1 MCIESEA
8 QMEQRLIEDLVA
20 DKYERVDVKNEK
32 ALLVNLKTQLEIHN
46 SIKLSDENYKLILN
60 HLSAGNSFAK
70 AEKLRDRFPIE
81 LEDGTTKHIEF
92 LDTER
97 WCNNIFQVTN
107 QVTING
113 KKVNRYDV
121 TILINGLPLVQIE
134 LKKRGIALH
143 KGYIQIERY
152 QNHSFNENY
161 GLFGYVQMFIISNG
175 SRTKYYANNPQP
187 SFKQTFYW
195 ADEKNR
201 PIWDIK
207 QFSKVFLE
215 RCHLA
220 KMICKYTVLT
230 TQKVMMIMRP
240 YQFYAVENIL
250 DKVENSN
257 DNAYIWHTTGSGKT
271 LTSFKTAQLL
281 TEVDK
286 VDKVVFVV
294 DRKDLDTQT
303 KQEFNKFKKGSVDG
317 TDNTKELVAQFNDD
331 TPVVVTTIQK
341 LNTAIS
347 KANYLE
353 KMQELQDKNVVFIFD
368 ECHRSQFG
376 QTHAKIVRFFKKSQL
391 IGFTGTP
398 IMKENAIGKR
408 TTEELFG
415 KPLHK
420 YLLPDAFGDGNVLG
434 FNVDYYDIGA
444 VKELEQELEELEKE
458 KVKPNEKEA
467 HNTKIELLKKKI
479 KDILISAERV
489 ESICDHIIEH
499 QPTYTNGKFTAMLTV
514 SSVDMLMQYYDTF
527 KAKEHDL
534 KIATIFSYSASEE
547 ESEDIEDGN
556 GATVDENNIDITR
569 KERLEEYI
577 ADYNTM
583 FDTNYSTDTKEYYN
597 YYDDIATRVRNT
609 EVDLLIVVNM
619 FLTGFDSPR
628 LNTLYVDKQ
637 LKQHGLIQAF
647 SRTNRIYDG
656 KPHGKVICFRN
667 LQDKVEEAIKLFS
680 DKDAISDIL
689 RDSYDT
695 YLSKFN
701 EALKELRALAP
712 TPDDVKHLKT
722 EDSKRKFVDIFNK
735 ILRHLDTMK
744 TFIEFTWDD
753 LEITAQEINDY
764 TSHYLDIY
772 HEINGEGGGDGGEG
786 EDVPTDLTDV
796 DFALDL
802 IATDVIDL
810 LYILKLLFNLDDD
823 DDTQRINIYNIIR
836 ATPSL
841 YKKKEIIEEFIKV
854 FKASNGTLD
863 KIEEEYAKFSNAKK
877 ENQLIEFCE
886 TYKLKKDALEAL
898 ISKYIY
904 DGKEIKSDEVAEL
917 FVNPLKIM
925 ERMKLVPKVQKQIME
940 LIYRFEEI

>member
-8 QMEQRLIEDLVA
+8 QMEQTLIEDLVA
-20 DKYERVDVKNEK
+20 GGYEKVHVKNEK
-32 ALLVNLKTQLEIHN
+32 TLLDNLKNQIEKHN
-46 SIKLSDENYKLILN
+46 SIILRDEDFRLILN
-60 HLSAGNSFAK
+60 HLSEGNSFKK
-70 AEKLRDRFPIE
+70 AENLRDRFPIE

-92 LDTER
+92 LDTNR
-97 WCNNIFQVTN
+97 WCNNTFQVTN
-107 QVTING
+107 QVTIHG
-113 KKVNRYDV
+113 KKENRYDV

-134 LKKRGIALH
+134 LKKRGIKLH

-152 QNHSFNENY
+152 QNHSFNESY

-175 SRTKYYANNPQP
+175 SNTKYYANNPNP
-187 SFKQTFYW
+187 SFKQTFFW
-195 ADEKNR
+195 ADEKNTQIR
-201 PIWDIK
+201 DIK
-207 QFSKVFLE
+207 QFTKLFLE

-230 TQKVMMIMRP
+230 TQKIMMIMRP
-240 YQFYAVENIL
+240 YQFYAVEKII

-286 VDKVVFVV
+286 IDKVVFVV

-347 KANYLE
+347 KTNYLE
-353 KMQELQDKNVVFIFD
+353 KMQELQEKNVVFIFD

-376 QTHAKIVRFFKKSQL
+376 QTHAKIVRFFKKAQL

-398 IMKENAIGKR
+398 IMTENAIGKR
-408 TTEELFG
+408 TTKELFG
-415 KPLHK
+415 ECLHK
-420 YLLPDAFGDGNVLG
+420 YLIPDALGDDNVLE
-434 FNVDYYDIGA
+434 FVVDYYDVGA
-444 VKELEQELEELEKE
+444 VKGLEEELEELEQE
-458 KVKPNEKEA
+458 KVRTKDKEA
-467 HNTKIELLKKKI
+467 HNAKIETLKKKI
-479 KDILISAERV
+479 KDILVSSERID
-489 ESICDHIIEH
+489 SICNRIIEH
-499 QPTYTNGKFTAMLTV
+499 QPTYTKKGRFTAMLTV

-547 ESEDIEDGN
+547 EGEDIEDGN

-569 KERLEEYI
+569 KEKLEEYI
-577 ADYNTM
+577 ADYNKM

-609 EVDLLIVVNM
+609 EIDLLIVVNM

-647 SRTNRIYDG
+647 SRTNRLYDG
-656 KPHGKVICFRN
+656 KEHGKVICFRN
-667 LQDKVEEAIKLFS
+667 LQDKVESAIRLFS
-680 DKDAISDIL
+680 DKDDISDVL

-695 YLSKFN
+695 YLSRFN
-701 EALKELRALAP
+701 EAVKELRALAP
-712 TPDDVKHLKT
+712 TPDDVKYLKT
-722 EDSKRKFVDIFNK
+722 EQSKLEFVETFK
-735 ILRHLDTMK
+735 KVLRLLDTMK
-744 TFIEFTWDD
+744 TFIEFDWAN

-772 HEINGEGGGDGGEG
+772 YELKGEGGEGGDE
-786 EDVPTDLTDV
+786 EDTPSDLSDI
-796 DFALDL
+796 DFSLDL

-823 DDTQRINIYNIIR
+823 DDAQRINIYNIIR

-841 YKKKEIIEEFIKV
+841 YKKKEVIEEFIKE

-863 KIEEEYAKFSNAKK
+863 NIEEEYTKFSNAKK
-877 ENQLIEFCE
+877 ENQLIQFCE
-886 TYKLKKDALEAL
+886 TYKLKKEALESL

-904 DGKEIKSDEVAEL
+904 DAKEIKSDEVAEL
-917 FVNPLKIM
+917 FANPLKIM

-940 LIYRFEEI
+940 LIYKFEEM

>member
-20 DKYERVDVKNEK
+20 DKYERVDIKNEK
-32 ALLVNLKTQLEIHN
+32 ALLANLKKQIEIHN
-46 SIKLSDENYKLILN
+46 SIKLSDENFKLILN

-107 QVTING
+107 QVTIHG
-113 KKVNRYDV
+113 KKQNRYDV

-134 LKKRGIALH
+134 LKKRGIKLH

-175 SRTKYYANNPQP
+175 TNTKYYANNPNP
-187 SFKQTFYW
+187 SFKQTFFW
-195 ADEKNR
+195 ADEKNNQIR
-201 PIWDIK
+201 DIK
-207 QFSKVFLE
+207 EFTKVFLE

-230 TQKVMMIMRP
+230 TQKIMMIMRP

-376 QTHAKIVRFFKKSQL
+376 QTHAKIVRFFKKAQL

-398 IMKENAIGKR
+398 IMTDNAIGKR
-408 TTEELFG
+408 TTKELFG
-415 KPLHK
+415 ECLHK
-420 YLLPDAFGDGNVLG
+420 YLIPDAFGDGNVLG
-434 FNVDYYDIGA
+434 FVVDYFDIGA
-444 VKELEQELEELEKE
+444 VKELEVELVRLEGE
-458 KVKPNEKEA
+458 KVKPTDKKAHNEKIEA
-467 HNTKIELLKKKI
+467 LKKKI
-479 KDILISAERV
+479 KDILVSPERI

-499 QPTYTNGKFTAMLTV
+499 QHTYTNGKFTAMLTV

-527 KAKEHDL
+527 KAKKHDL

-547 ESEDIEDGN
+547 EGEDIEDGN

-569 KERLEEYI
+569 KEKLEEYI

-609 EVDLLIVVNM
+609 EIDLLIVVNM

-628 LNTLYVDKQ
+628 LNTLYVDKR

-656 KPHGKVICFRN
+656 KEHGKVICFRD
-667 LQDKVEEAIKLFS
+667 LQNKVEEAIKLFS
-680 DKDAISDIL
+680 DKDAVSDVL

-695 YLSKFN
+695 YLTKFN
-701 EALKELRALAP
+701 EALEELRALAP

-722 EDSKRKFVDIFNK
+722 EESKLEFVDVFK
-735 ILRHLDTMK
+735 KVLRHLDTMK

-772 HEINGEGGGDGGEG
+772 YEINGEGGETGGDG

-917 FVNPLKIM
+917 FINPLKIM

-940 LIYRFEEI
+940 LIYRFEEM